1 MELLVA
7 VDDILVKKVLA
18 AASFADIVPF
28 VVSKGYELAD
38 LISLHP
44 CSSSLLLKVGGGYIA
59 QHTAILRYIG
69 NNSLSSSL
77 IGLSEFDSAQV
88 PISNSIRNSQLISV
102 SFSFYLSY
110 YYSKIPMRLRLISGL
125 ILLG

>member
-7 VDDILVKKVLA
+7 VDDLLVKKVVA
-18 AASFADIVPF
+18 AASFADVVPF
-28 VVSKGYELAD
+28 VISKGYELAD

-88 PISNSIRNSQLISV
+88 PISNSIRNSQ
-102 SFSFYLSY
+102 FYT
-110 YYSKIPMRLRLISGL
+110 IDIRLYLF
-125 ILLG
+125 ILLF